1 MLKLKTRTNAIRIEK
16 NIIRR
21 YFYIG
26 SLSAI
31 ALIVSFLSLTYTQSL
46 EKELAIKI
54 EQLSTSIIKEKKLF
68 LRNAVERTF
77 FLIDNVRAQV
87 KREHADKELTEAQ
100 IESISVQQISAL
112 IRSLRLVNDGYIWV
126 NHIIDYGGGDNYA
139 VRLIHP
145 NLPDSEGMLLSTDM
159 TDSQG
164 NKPYAIE
171 LEGINQHGEL
181 YFEYY
186 FKKMNSEK
194 IAHKISFA
202 KLYKPYDWVV
212 ASGVY
217 LDDLDLLIAEETAKM
232 QETHNQQ
239 KIHSLAIALLT
250 ILSAIAI
257 MVFFEKRI
265 RSLIIS
271 YEAQIKSHT
280 NRLEILST
288 IDSLTGLYNRFKL
301 DNVFTY
307 ELNKAR
313 RYKKRFSIIIADLDN
328 FKQVNDTYGHQ
339 IGDKVIQELAT
350 VLTNNARCTD
360 TVGRWGGEE
369 FLIICPDTDL
379 QGAKRFAE
387 KIRQAV
393 KQQHFPVIHDLTCSF
408 GVTSFN
414 AEDTQQSMMQ
424 RADQALYYAKENGRN
439 RVITADL

>member
-1 MLKLKTRTNAIRIEK
+1 MLKLKTRTSAIRIEK

-31 ALIVSFLSLTYTQSL
+31 ALIASFLSLTYTQSL
-46 EKELAIKI
+46 EKELTTKI
-54 EQLSTSIIKEKKLF
+54 EQLSASIINEKKLF

-87 KREHADKELTEAQ
+87 KLDNADKELSAEQ
-100 IESISVQQISAL
+100 IEAISVKQIGTL

-126 NHIIDYGGGDNYA
+126 NHIIDYSGGDNYA

-145 NLPDSEGMLLSTDM
+145 NLPESEGMLLSTNM

-164 NKPYAIE
+164 NRPYAVE
-171 LEGINQHGEL
+171 LEGINRHGEL

-186 FKKMNSEK
+186 FKKMDSEK
-194 IAHKISFA
+194 IAHKMSFA
-202 KLYKPYDWVV
+202 KLYKPYNWVV

-217 LDDLDLLIAEETAKM
+217 LDDLDLLIARETQKM

-239 KIHSLAIALLT
+239 KMQSLAITFLTLLA
-250 ILSAIAI
+250 AIAI

-265 RSLIIS
+265 RYLIVS

-307 ELNKAR
+307 EINKAR
-313 RYKKRFSIIIADLDN
+313 RYKKRFSIIIADLDS
-328 FKQVNDTYGHQ
+328 FKQVNDSYGHQ

-350 VLTNNARCTD
+350 VLTSNARCTD

-369 FLIICPDTDL
+369 FLIICPDTGL
-379 QGAKRFAE
+379 KGAKRFAE
-387 KIRQAV
+387 KIRKAV
-393 KQQHFPVIHDLTCSF
+393 ELHHFPVIHDLTCSF

-414 AEDTQQSMMQ
+414 GEDNQQSMMK

-439 RVITADL
+439 QVASEH